1 MRRSLLMSMLA
12 MGMCMASSS
21 PYSLRKDPSGEGSAD
36 HSKNIKPYHSKPAK
50 KGAMQKKL
58 SKKQRK
64 QINQK

>member
-21 PYSLRKDPSGEGSAD
+21 PYSLRRDPSSEDSAD

-50 KGAMQKKL
+50 KVRCKRNYRRN
-58 SKKQRK
+58 SVNR
-64 QINQK
+64 